1 MRKRKFIYSNKF
13 SNVHN
18 SKNEAELLNES
29 CLKGINLENNYSK
42 SLEEDKKE
50 IDNSKDK
57 L

>member
-13 SNVHN
+13 SNMHN

-29 CLKGINLENNYSK
+29 CLKGINLENNYYK

-50 IDNSKDK
+50 IDNSNDK